1 MNESTNKQINIKNM
15 SILIYAESAEG
26 KFKKTAFELAS
37 YAKKIAGET
46 GTTVTA
52 ITINATDS
60 SALAKYGVDKVLKVT
75 NDKLKAFNAKAY
87 ADAVKQA
94 AKKEDAKIV
103 LFSSNTDSLYVAPLV
118 AVALD
123 AGYASNVVA
132 QPVSLS
138 PFQVKRNAFSNKAF
152 NVTEINTDVKVLAV
166 AKNSFGLIETAGAG
180 AEEAF
185 EPTLNDADFSITVQS
200 SEKVSGKVTI
210 ADAEVVVSGG
220 RGLKGPE
227 NWGLIEDLAAAFGA
241 ATACSKPVS
250 DLGWRPHS
258 EHVGQTGKPVAS
270 NLYVAVGISGAIQHI
285 AGINSSK
292 VKLVINSDPE
302 APFFKVADYGVVGD
316 AFEILPKLTEK
327 IKAFKAQNS

>member
-1 MNESTNKQINIKNM
+1 M

-26 KFKKTAFELAS
+26 KFKKTVFELAS

-52 ITINATDS
+52 LTINATDNS
-60 SALAKYGVDKVLKVT
+60 QLAQYGVDKVLAVKSE
-75 NDKLKAFNAKAY
+75 KLGTFSAKAF
-87 ADAVKQA
+87 ADAIAQA
-94 AKKEDAKIV
+94 AKNESAKIV
-103 LFSSNTDSLYVAPLV
+103 LFSSTTDSLYIAPLV
-118 AVALD
+118 AVALE

-132 QPVSLS
+132 QPLSLS

-152 NVTEINTDVKVLAV
+152 NITEIATDVKVLAIG
-166 AKNSFGLIETAGAG
+166 KNSFGLIESAGA
-180 AEEAF
+180 ASVEEF
-185 EPTLNDADFSITVQS
+185 TPSLNDNDFSVKVES
-200 SEKVSGKVTI
+200 SEKVTGKVTI

-227 NWGLIEDLAAAFGA
+227 NWHLIEDLAAALGA

-270 NLYVAVGISGAIQHI
+270 NLYIAVGISGAIQHI

-292 VKLVINSDPE
+292 VKVVINADAD

-327 IKAFKAQNS
+327 IKEFKAQNS